1 MSFAGIQTTID
12 FYTMRESELT
22 NQLSDIIMD
31 MTRATKDSFDVTE
44 ELNNR
49 KNALSEYYDPDS
61 SAYDEAKDALEE
73 EYDVKLSEI
82 AEWESNLKLQQ
93 SSYETEIKETS
104 SYKESLISM
113 EKNNIQKD
121 LKYGNAS

>member
-1 MSFAGIQTTID
+1 MSFAGIQATID

-22 NQLSDIIMD
+22 NLLSDIIID
-31 MTRATKDSFDVTE
+31 VTRATKDSFDVAE
-44 ELNNR
+44 ELNNK
-49 KNALSEYYDPDS
+49 KNALSEYYDPKS

-73 EYDVKLSEI
+73 EYEVKLSEI
-82 AEWESNLKLQQ
+82 SEWESELKLQQ

-104 SYKESLISM
+104 SYKESLISV

-121 LKYGNAS
+121 FKYGNAS